1 MYTAARTKE
10 ASVLSVMVLNC
21 GVDVWSNRTSLM
33 RRRLPEEYEAVR
45 VASKVPVS
53 AP

>member
-1 MYTAARTKE
+1 VYTAARTKE
-10 ASVLSVMVLNC
+10 ASVLSVMVVNC
-21 GVDVWSNRTSLM
+21 GVEHWSNRTSLI
-33 RRRLPEEYEAVR
+33 RRRLPEKYEAVR